1 MCISSVFIFVYT
13 LNNNIG
19 FIQSLAVGNPDRKRL
34 LGRPRHRWECN
45 FEMDIKEGRWGDMDW
60 INVAE
65 ERNKCLVLVSAV
77 LNIWATQN
85 VGNLLTR

>member
-1 MCISSVFIFVYT
+1 MCISSVFTFVYT

-45 FEMDIKEGRWGDMDW
+45 FEMDIKEGGWGDMDW

-65 ERNKCLVLVSAV
+65 ERNKCLVLVSTV
-77 LNIWATQN
+77 VNIWVTQN
-85 VGNLLTR
+85 AGNLLTR